1 MKILLIEDTE
11 LKKEQIAAFI
21 SSEFSS
27 LHLEVRKSYN
37 SGLREILKNQDYSL
51 ILLDMSLP
59 NYDISH
65 GETGGDFESLAGSFL
80 LQEMYRRDININV
93 AIVTMY
99 KNYTDEEFN
108 SGLKDSFSNYL
119 GVVYFNFKEPDVWK
133 NELRVILNTIEND

>member
-1 MKILLIEDTE
+1 MKVLLIEDTD
-11 LKKEQIAAFI
+11 LKKEQIATFV
-21 SSEFSS
+21 SEEYPSIQ
-27 LHLEVRKSYN
+27 LELRKSYN
-37 SGLREILKNQDYSL
+37 SGLREIIKNQDYSL

-59 NYDISH
+59 NYDISP
-65 GETGGDFESLAGSFL
+65 GETGGDFESMAGNFL

-119 GVVYFNFKEPDVWK
+119 GVVYFNLNEPDNWK
-133 NELRVILNTIEND
+133 RGLKTIFKSINL